1 MKYIN
6 SYRNLFD
13 EGICLFTDGYLTN
26 GSGIRINLGNL
37 DGDKL
42 YISYD
47 MQRSNNSISGTY
59 LFRVYDIKNYVCFSN
74 YTKGTPSL
82 TLEDKNDSTVKA
94 LTIKNKDWYKV
105 YEVYDFKLGK
115 VDMYIDGEFFASTS
129 NAKISTPTYIILN
142 LPIYSNNPLNHVA
155 VRNIIISDSEFDMN
169 DEVIDMPIKV
179 VSSEWDEDVE
189 RNVYYTDT
197 PGKKIIFGTSFPLGY
212 VINGGELL
220 LSGLKKGKLSRLK
233 INGLEYNIIPKE
245 TLKATV
251 SDIRR
256 IEIEG
261 LEDE

>member
-1 MKYIN
+1 
-6 SYRNLFD
+6 
-13 EGICLFTDGYLTN
+13 
-26 GSGIRINLGNL
+26 
-37 DGDKL
+37 
-42 YISYD
+42 
-47 MQRSNNSISGTY
+47 
-59 LFRVYDIKNYVCFSN
+59 
-74 YTKGTPSL
+74 
-82 TLEDKNDSTVKA
+82 
-94 LTIKNKDWYKV
+94 
-105 YEVYDFKLGK
+105 
-115 VDMYIDGEFFASTS
+115 
-129 NAKISTPTYIILN
+129 
-142 LPIYSNNPLNHVA
+142 
-155 VRNIIISDSEFDMN
+155 MN

-197 PGKKIIFGTSFPLGY
+197 PGKKIILGTSFPLGY

-220 LSGLKKGKLSRLK
+220 LSGLKKGKISRLK